1 MIKANKV
8 LEKYIRQN
16 GSTDETNFKA
26 ATNIRELLAQ
36 IDLSAEVVPE
46 NNLDMFSR
54 LITSLKKEDLSK
66 GEKKII
72 KEIVKLDE

>member
-16 GSTDETNFKA
+16 GSTDKTNFKA

-46 NNLDMFSR
+46 NNLDMFLR